1 MRLYWHG
8 LGSKN
13 EPPWNDGAEPD
24 PVRQSREERKVTKL
38 QDVKNTFHTH
48 MDGFIAPTLLADQWQ
63 QLYLDV
69 VAKSV

>member
-1 MRLYWHG
+1 MTG
-8 LGSKN
+8 
-13 EPPWNDGAEPD
+13 PEPD
-24 PVRQSREERKVTKL
+24 LVGQSREERKVTKL